1 MDSKFFQRDSKI
13 LEAVIS
19 DYKQNNR
26 SDKKCPYCGTAI
38 IKKDYKKGYSI
49 QCETEN
55 CFRETCRG
63 I

>member
-26 SDKKCPYCGTAI
+26 TDKNALIVEP
-38 IKKDYKKGYSI
+38 
-49 QCETEN
+49 QL
-55 CFRETCRG
+55 
-63 I
+63 